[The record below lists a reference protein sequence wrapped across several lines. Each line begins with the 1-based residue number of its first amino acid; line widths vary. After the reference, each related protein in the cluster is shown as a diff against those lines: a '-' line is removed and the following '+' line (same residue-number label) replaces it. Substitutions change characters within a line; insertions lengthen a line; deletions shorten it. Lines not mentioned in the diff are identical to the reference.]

1 MAYRTLKTL
10 FTRRKDEFTFSRQTT
25 IESFEVS
32 RNCHA
37 IYAFSQNVRDRG
49 A

>member
-1 MAYRTLKTL
+1 MAYRTLKTP
-10 FTRRKDEFTFSRQTT
+10 FTRKDEFASSRQTT
-25 IESFEVS
+25 IEPFDVS
-32 RNCHA
+32 LNCHA